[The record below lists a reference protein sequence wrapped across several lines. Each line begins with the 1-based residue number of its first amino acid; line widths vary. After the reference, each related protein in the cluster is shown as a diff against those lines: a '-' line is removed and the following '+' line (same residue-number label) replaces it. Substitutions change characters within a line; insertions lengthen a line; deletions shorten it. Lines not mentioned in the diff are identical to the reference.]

1 MNEGKREAGD
11 PPRLRRLHLAERAR
25 RAAQDSSAPAR
36 RRGIYLLPN
45 LFTTAALFAGFY
57 AIVAGM
63 RGSYAAAA
71 IAIFIAMV
79 LDGLDGRVARL
90 TGTASSFGA
99 QYDSLADLVSFGI
112 APALLIYHY
121 ALLSLVDHGPVWAK
135 IGWLVAFFYAG
146 ATALRLA
153 RFNARAGTQG
163 KRWFLGLPS
172 PAAAGAIAGLVWLA
186 WTLGISPD
194 ALAFPAVALTLFIG
208 AMMMSNLAYYS
219 FKEFKLDRRLAVTSV
234 LAVPLAF
241 ICIALSP
248 PGVLFG
254 VFSLYALSA
263 PVWWLVRLDRRR
275 RRRAAP

>member
-1 MNEGKREAGD
+1 MEPKV
-11 PPRLRRLHLAERAR
+11 RRLHLPESAR
-25 RAAQDSSAPAR
+25 RIVSGPATPPR

-45 LFTTAALFAGFY
+45 LFTTASLFAGFY

-63 RGSYAAAA
+63 RGSYTAAA
-71 IAIFIAMV
+71 IAIFIAMI

-90 TGTASSFGA
+90 TGTASGFGA
-99 QYDSLADLVSFGI
+99 QYDSLVDLVSFGI
-112 APALLIYHY
+112 APALLIYQY
-121 ALLSLVDHGPVWAK
+121 ALLSLAAYGPVWGK

-163 KRWFLGLPS
+163 KRYFQGLPS

-186 WTLGISPD
+186 WELDISPA
-194 ALAFPAVALTLFIG
+194 ALAIPAVVLTLFIG

-219 FKEFKLDRRLAVTSV
+219 FKEFKLDRRLAVPSA
-234 LAVPLAF
+234 LAVLLVF

-254 VFSLYALSA
+254 IFLLYALSA
-263 PVWWLVRLDRRR
+263 PTWWLVRLDRRR
-275 RRRAAP
+275 RRRTG